1 MSEQNQDLEK
11 AQELLDEKMISL
23 QEKAKK
29 EDYQAVELRLTDNDG
44 NVLIKGAMK
53 VADLMALE
61 EAHTLSKGDA
71 IKMFYAALEDDLKNK
86 LENEK

>member
-1 MSEQNQDLEK
+1 MKDQDLEK

-23 QEKAKK
+23 QEKAKD
-29 EDYQAVELRLTDNDG
+29 EDYQAVELRLTDSDG

-61 EAHTLSKGDA
+61 ESHTLSKGDV